1 MGTKTI
7 RGINV
12 KLKILLSVL
21 ALVFSSSMVL
31 AGLVQ
36 PAPLLIQFQ
45 ADGSGFAQGDMTT
58 VRFSE
63 NDINVIGCG
72 IRTLD
77 IGGGVIIEFGF
88 CQATL
93 DDGSA
98 EGLRGFCSTENSDLL
113 DTMRASNYNSFVT
126 FSWNAA
132 EECTRI
138 GYSTQSF
145 YITKGKDKDK

>member
-1 MGTKTI
+1 MKY
-7 RGINV
+7 
-12 KLKILLSVL
+12 LLSVL

-36 PAPLLIQFQ
+36 PAPVMIEFQ
-45 ADGSGFAQGDMTT
+45 ADGSGIASGDMTT

-63 NDINVIGCG
+63 NDIDVMGCG
-72 IRTLD
+72 IRTID
-77 IGGGVIIEFGF
+77 IGGGGIYEFGF
-88 CQATL
+88 CQATM

-98 EGLRGFCSTENSDLL
+98 EGLGAFCSTENSDLL
-113 DTMRASNYNSFVT
+113 DTMKASNYNSFVT
-126 FSWNAA
+126 FSWNKD

-145 YITKGKDKDK
+145 YITKGKDKDR